1 MLRIRSDQV
10 HLFGQL
16 RREAVVREL
25 VRDIGVFAP
34 KLADVIGEEGRSIAA
49 CTALDVAQRHGFVR
63 PSSARLILQLMASL
77 GVEFT
82 TDPQLPWASEI
93 LYRTRDQPEETRR
106 QRLYRRAV
114 AFMDE
119 VHGENNRNAIQAL
132 QRMFPDDASLTP
144 RVPANLEGFVQLAA
158 RVYPE
163 KAEFVAR
170 GALTALYEQG
180 AALAAQHHLGA
191 QSTMLLASLAFALG
205 SGIFRDPFYPWI
217 LRTLTASEFGEGEA
231 RTRR

>member
-1 MLRIRSDQV
+1 MLRMRSDQV
-10 HLFGQL
+10 HLFHQL

-25 VRDIGVFAP
+25 SRDIGVFAP

-49 CTALDVAQRHGFVR
+49 CTALDVARRHGFVR
-63 PSSARLILQLMASL
+63 RSSVRLILQLMASL

-106 QRLYRRAV
+106 QRLYRRVV

-144 RVPANLEGFVQLAA
+144 RVPANSKASSSSRHASTQRRPSSSPEESCVRCTSKVRPSPRNTTSAPKARCSWPVWHSRSGRASFGIPFTLE
-158 RVYPE
+158 
-163 KAEFVAR
+163 
-170 GALTALYEQG
+170 
-180 AALAAQHHLGA
+180 
-191 QSTMLLASLAFALG
+191 S
-205 SGIFRDPFYPWI
+205 
-217 LRTLTASEFGEGEA
+217 
-231 RTRR
+231 